1 MKNSKLLSIFG
12 WPGKGSERRSG
23 YLFIVI
29 SLLSLMSTGSVL
41 SQNIQQS
48 GSIEVNIAARQTA
61 MGVTVW
67 AVPAEQKI
75 RPDSRIEN
83 SNLIWSKDKK
93 LIKVAGA
100 GNEHVPFQVVISVSG
115 ESQGRRGERVP
126 GGFFIKASDL
136 ISTGGNKITGD
147 HINFFV
153 EHYIFIDA
161 ISSQA
166 GATGYWPDALAP
178 MKVPFSMAAQYGIVE
193 NRPIWVDIAIPS
205 GTKPGIYSGTL
216 SFTRNDQTIDTIM
229 LETEVF
235 KFSLP
240 DETPLITYMNIT
252 RGGLASFY
260 RKPGKSGEIDSL
272 TQKYYDFLYSHRMEP
287 WFNDMLLPEVKLI
300 DNKVQVTFKDE
311 SYRYYMNTLKTKR
324 VLLNSNPGGLRTLSG
339 EQLSDEFSNAVKS
352 YISQVYTYFKKNGW
366 EKKLVFNSPIDEP
379 GSLQDYE
386 NTRKWATLVHDG
398 AKNVPFLVT
407 RTPVPPKNNPE
418 WGTFR
423 GYVNNYSMHGNQLND
438 PDLKQVVKEEKANG
452 GEMTWYIS
460 CDQKYP
466 QPNYFIDAP
475 AMDLVMVPWITAR
488 YNLDGILYWALN
500 HWNEVVNPWSNVN
513 TFRSGYIC
521 SKGFVLNGEGSLLY
535 PGNFT
540 RQFTGQPDVDG
551 PVSSMRF
558 ELLREGIEDYV
569 YLNILK
575 NLGDKEFAD
584 NQIRELVIDVK
595 TFSRSP
601 EALYSV
607 RKILARRIED
617 LMK

>member
-1 MKNSKLLSIFG
+1 MENSKLSSAIERCGSTEKYMIALMVICFFILI
-12 WPGKGSERRSG
+12 PGRPAFSQ
-23 YLFIVI
+23 VI
-29 SLLSLMSTGSVL
+29 R
-41 SQNIQQS
+41 QS
-48 GSIEVNIAARQTA
+48 GSIEDEVKAQQAAAAT
-61 MGVTVW
+61 TVW

-75 RPDSRIEN
+75 RPDSRAEN
-83 SNLIWSKDKK
+83 SNLVWSKDKK
-93 LIKVAGA
+93 LVKLAGA
-100 GNEHVPFQVVISVSG
+100 GNEHVPFQVVVTVSG
-115 ESQGRRGERVP
+115 ESQGRRGERTP
-126 GGFFIKASDL
+126 GGFFIKSSDL
-136 ISTGGNKITGD
+136 VSAGGNKIGSD

-161 ISSQA
+161 VSSPV

-178 MKVPFSMAAQYGIVE
+178 MKVPFTMAAQYGVVE

-216 SFTRNDQTIDTIM
+216 TVTRNDQTVETIK
-229 LETEVF
+229 LETEVY

-240 DETPLITYMNIT
+240 DETPLITYMNVN
-252 RGGLASFY
+252 RGGLAGFY
-260 RKPGKSGEIDSL
+260 RKPSQSGEIDSL
-272 TQKYYDFLYSHRMEP
+272 TQKYYDFLYSNRMEP
-287 WFNDMLLPEVKLI
+287 WFNDMLLPEVKLV
-300 DNKVQVTFKDE
+300 DNKVQVIFQDE
-311 SYRYYMNTLKTKR
+311 RYRYYMNTLKTKR
-324 VLLNSNPGGLRTLSG
+324 VLLNSNPGGLRALSG
-339 EQLSDEFSNAVKS
+339 REQFNDAFGNAVKS

-366 EKKLVFNSPIDEP
+366 EKRLVFNSPIDEP
-379 GSLQDYE
+379 GSLEDYE
-386 NTRKWATLVHDG
+386 NTRKWATLVHEA
-398 AKNVPFLVT
+398 AKDVPFLVT

-418 WGTFR
+418 LGTFR

-452 GEMTWYIS
+452 GELTWYIS

-500 HWNEVVNPWSNVN
+500 HWNEVVNPWSNAN

-540 RQFTGQPDVDG
+540 RQFTGQPDVYG

-569 YLNILK
+569 YLSMLK
-575 NLGDKEFAD
+575 KLGDNEFAD
-584 NQIRELVIDVK
+584 NQVRELVIDVK

-607 RKILARRIED
+607 RKVLARRIED
-617 LMK
+617 FMK